1 MILRDLLGELR
12 RNILRDV
19 STAANGREVEDST
32 WTDDALLLYIRD
44 AEEKF
49 ASRTLCLRDSRTTE
63 ITRLTMVEG
72 QDDYQMDSRVVAVL
86 SAQYDGR
93 RVLGRTGWASRFG
106 SDPQLTPNT
115 SYCEP
120 QEKGTPRIFYTDRD
134 TGYLG
139 VYPIPTTADV
149 GKQIRLQ
156 VARLPVNPLTKADLD
171 AEPEIPHQWHLDLV
185 EWAAWRALRN
195 HDPDLDN
202 DPNNIALVRS
212 RFEQHRTRFEAAV
225 DECKREMKYLN
236 VQQVEFGPRANWS

>member
-19 STAANGREVEDST
+19 STAANGRDVDDSM

-63 ITRLTMVEG
+63 VTRITTVEG
-72 QDDYQMDSRVVAVL
+72 QDDYPLDRRVVAVL
-86 SAQYDGR
+86 TAQYDDKS
-93 RVLGRTGWASRFG
+93 VLGRAGWATRFG

-115 SYCEP
+115 SYTEP
-120 QEKGTPRIFYTDRD
+120 KETGAPRIFYTDRD
-134 TGYLG
+134 KGYLG
-139 VYPIPTTADV
+139 VYPVPSAAEA
-149 GKQIRLQ
+149 GKVIRLQ
-156 VARLPVNPLTKADLD
+156 VARLPLVPLTKNDLN
-171 AEPEIPHQWHLDLV
+171 AEPEIPYQWHLDLV
-185 EWAAWRALRN
+185 EWAAWRAMRN

-225 DECKREMKYLN
+225 EECKREMKQLN
-236 VQQVEFGPRANWS
+236 VQQVVFGPRANWS